1 MILTLSSDC
10 PPKRRPS
17 SINSTI
23 CCATNRQW
31 LLQADSWRSSA
42 KWRGSKWPT
51 SLLVN
56 FSKSTASAHL
66 GWNSSL
72 CTTTTKGMVILTAN
86 IAVSNSLRMIMQNRF
101 LWATVGVLLF
111 RCSLR
116 LVKWGI
122 IWAKTI
128 LFKPWQRSDSSLILW

>member
-1 MILTLSSDC
+1 MATRVTFTTILTLSSDC
-10 PPKRRPS
+10 PPERRPS

-23 CCATNRQW
+23 CCATNQRW
-31 LLQADSWRSSA
+31 FPPADSWRSSA

-72 CTTTTKGMVILTAN
+72 CTTTTKDTGILTLKITAK
-86 IAVSNSLRMIMQNRF
+86 IKIRKSSFHQF
-101 LWATVGVLLF
+101 LSIKVGMLSF
-111 RCSLR
+111 Q
-116 LVKWGI
+116 W
-122 IWAKTI
+122 
-128 LFKPWQRSDSSLILW
+128 